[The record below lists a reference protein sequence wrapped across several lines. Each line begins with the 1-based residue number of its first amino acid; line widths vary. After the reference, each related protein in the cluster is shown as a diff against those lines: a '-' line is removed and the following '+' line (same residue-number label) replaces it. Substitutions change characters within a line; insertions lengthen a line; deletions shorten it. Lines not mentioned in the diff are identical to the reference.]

1 VNKPV
6 ASVPP
11 SALLHFLHNKGVV
24 FYSPDLFQESF
35 ILDQYWALDAVYAV
49 CDRGSTYPLITA
61 NDGRISLSL
70 FAAELTLAATS
81 RCGPGKHN
89 LYSSGEFAN

>member
-6 ASVPP
+6 ASVPHA
-11 SALLHFLHNKGVV
+11 ALLHVLHNKGVV
-24 FYSPDLFQESF
+24 FYSPNLFHESF

-49 CDRGSTYPLITA
+49 CDCGSTYPLITA

-81 RCGPGKHN
+81 RRGPDKHN
-89 LYSSGEFAN
+89 LYSTAEFAN